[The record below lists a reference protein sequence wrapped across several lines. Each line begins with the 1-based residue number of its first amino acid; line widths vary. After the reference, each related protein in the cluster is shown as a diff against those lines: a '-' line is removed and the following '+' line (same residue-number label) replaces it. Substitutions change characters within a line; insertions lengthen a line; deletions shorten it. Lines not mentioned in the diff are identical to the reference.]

1 MGVKQK
7 LRGLAIEAFLS
18 DPVRRARER
27 LDDVGRRVRGATPR
41 AELYFQVDD
50 PHSYLL
56 AQAVE
61 RMATAYP
68 RLQWELHLVP
78 PPAADVTPEPA
89 LAARWALQDAAD
101 LAAHWDVDFP
111 ADAREPDPGVVLRA
125 NQILVVKRP
134 FAEQL
139 QAALQVARA
148 LWARDRPAI
157 ELAMGKLGH
166 EAPGSVAPATQL
178 AYGHLRDTGHYRGAT
193 VRYGSEW
200 YWGID
205 RLPYLEERL
214 RRDLEDPEVA
224 PVIHARPPE
233 SRPPLLLGAD
243 PLTLELFFS
252 FRSPYSYLA
261 LEQVPPLAAQAGVTL
276 QLRPV
281 LPMVMRGMEMP
292 RAKKLYIVQD
302 AKREAERLGIPFG
315 RICDPLGP
323 GIERCLSAFAVA
335 AAGGRGLELATSL
348 MRGIWSEALDVTSYV
363 DMRRMVDRAGVDWN
377 QVTAAGDDWRALA
390 RGNAEELARAGL
402 WGVPSFRIGGYT
414 AWGQD
419 RIPMLADRLRRHHAA
434 VEAAT

>member
-18 DPVRRARER
+18 DPVRRARAR
-27 LDDVGRRVRGATPR
+27 LDDVGRRVRGATPV

-61 RMATAYP
+61 RLVSAFP
-68 RLQWELHLVP
+68 RLQWELHTVP

-89 LAARWALQDAAD
+89 LAARWALRDAAD
-101 LAAHWDVDFP
+101 LAAHRDVDFP
-111 ADAREPDPGVVLRA
+111 AEAREPDPGAVLRA
-125 NQILVVKRP
+125 NQIMVVKRP

-139 QAALQVARA
+139 QTALRVARA
-148 LWARDRPAI
+148 LWARDRTEL
-157 ELAMGKLGH
+157 ELAMGQLGH
-166 EAPGSVAPATQL
+166 EASGVVAPATQL
-178 AYGHLRDTGHYRGAT
+178 AYRRLRDGGHYRGGT

-214 RRDLEDPEVA
+214 RRDLEEPEAA
-224 PVIHARPPE
+224 PVVHARPPE

-243 PLTLELFFS
+243 PLALEMFFS

-261 LEQVPPLAAQAGVTL
+261 LEQVPALVEEYGVTL

-292 RAKKLYIVQD
+292 RAKTLYIVQD

-323 GIERCLSAFAVA
+323 GIERCLQAFAVA
-335 AAGGRGLELATSL
+335 EAAGRGLALARSL

-363 DMRRMVDRAGVDWN
+363 DLRRMIERAEVDWK
-377 QVTAAGDDWRALA
+377 QVSAASDEWKAMA
-390 RGNAEELARAGL
+390 RTNAEELARAGL

-414 AWGQD
+414 TWGQD
-419 RIPMLADRLRRHHAA
+419 RIPMLADRLRRHRAA
-434 VEAAT
+434 AEASA